1 MHEEDRL
8 KLFPLD
14 GAVAVLV
21 WCREEDEEDEVVDHL
36 LVDRLAEAVEDGLEL
51 LRVEANNNNIEA
63 IHMYG
68 HYSAYA
74 L

>member
-1 MHEEDRL
+1 MHEEDGL

-14 GAVAVLV
+14 GAVAVG
-21 WCREEDEEDEVVDHL
+21 EEDEVVDHL